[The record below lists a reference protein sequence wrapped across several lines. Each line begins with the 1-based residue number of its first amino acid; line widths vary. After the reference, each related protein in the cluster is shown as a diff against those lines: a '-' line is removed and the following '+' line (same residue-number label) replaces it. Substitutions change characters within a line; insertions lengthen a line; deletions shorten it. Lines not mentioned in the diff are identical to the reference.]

1 MGLFIKQMLE
11 IPTTNPRLPN
21 SCGQTPAALAIHAWL
36 DSQVKTNTVEQKIM
50 YLELYNCAKFNGVER
65 IYE

>member
-36 DSQVKTNTVEQKIM
+36 DSQVKKVLQK
-50 YLELYNCAKFNGVER
+50 YNNVIRAIQLR
-65 IYE
+65 